1 MVRAHRMIQVS
12 IARLAECKWNTL
24 VVIEEAVPASLLVFA
39 AVGREEAGSVKV
51 LAGFDL
57 ASVARLV
64 QFRRDLLGDGLALIL
79 ALSFR
84 QVASLIVEVV
94 GVLVPSCLD
103 GLDGNGLLILGR
115 WDGILEEI
123 LS

>member
-1 MVRAHRMIQVS
+1 MIQVS

-57 ASVARLV
+57 ASVAAGRS
-64 QFRRDLLGDGLALIL
+64 RAKIKRDREQQSNKSTLIFSFFCTLL
-79 ALSFR
+79 SWTTC
-84 QVASLIVEVV
+84 S
-94 GVLVPSCLD
+94 
-103 GLDGNGLLILGR
+103 
-115 WDGILEEI
+115 
-123 LS
+123 

>member
-1 MVRAHRMIQVS
+1 MIQVS

-57 ASVARLV
+57 ASVAR
-64 QFRRDLLGDGLALIL
+64 
-79 ALSFR
+79 SP
-84 QVASLIVEVV
+84 VV
-94 GVLVPSCLD
+94 PKSNGI
-103 GLDGNGLLILGR
+103 GNNSRISRLLLI
-115 WDGILEEI
+115 
-123 LS
+123 

>member
-1 MVRAHRMIQVS
+1 MIQVS

-57 ASVARLV
+57 ASVAAGRTSS
-64 QFRRDLLGDGLALIL
+64 RAKINRDREQQSNKSTLA
-79 ALSFR
+79 
-84 QVASLIVEVV
+84 Q
-94 GVLVPSCLD
+94 LD
-103 GLDGNGLLILGR
+103 
-115 WDGILEEI
+115 LEI
-123 LS
+123 